1 MPGVSETVVFAC
13 SPRGGGN
20 SDLAAALFAEG
31 FAEAGGRARIVHLRD
46 HAVTPCLGCRKC
58 AVSPGN
64 TCVLAAKDDCERL
77 FGLINRTPLAVFC
90 APIYFYHLPAG
101 FKALIDR
108 AQRFYEMRQTLQE
121 LKPDRGEPAPRP
133 ARIVLV
139 AGRPRGEK
147 LFAGSLLTLTYFLQ
161 CFRMEPAAPLT
172 LRGLDAPGDL
182 ADDEESAEAVRAY
195 GRLAWTELA
204 NH

>member
-1 MPGVSETVVFAC
+1 MPCADETVVFAC

-31 FAEAGGRARIVHLRD
+31 VASAGGRARIAHLRD
-46 HAVTPCLGCRKC
+46 YAVTPCLGCRKC

-64 TCVLAAKDDCERL
+64 SCVLAAKDDCERL
-77 FGLINRTPLAVFC
+77 FDLINRAPLAVFC
-90 APIYFYHLPAG
+90 SPIYFYHLPAG

-108 AQRFYEMRQTLQE
+108 AQRFYELRGARQTLG
-121 LKPDRGEPAPRP
+121 PARDEPAPRP

-139 AGRPRGEK
+139 AGRPKGEK
-147 LFAGSLLTLTYFLQ
+147 LFAGSLLTLSYFLK
-161 CFRMEPAAPLT
+161 CFRLTPASPLT

-182 ADDEESAEAVRAY
+182 ASDEDAAEAVRAY
-195 GRLAWTELA
+195 GRLAWAELA
-204 NH
+204 GR

>member
-1 MPGVSETVVFAC
+1 MPDAPEPVVFAC

-31 FAEAGGRARIVHLRD
+31 VAAAGGRARIVHLRD
-46 HAVTPCLGCRKC
+46 HAVSPCLGCRKC
-58 AVSPGN
+58 AASPGN
-64 TCVLAAKDDCERL
+64 ACVLAATDDGERL
-77 FGLINRTPLAVFC
+77 LDLIDRAPLAVFC
-90 APIYFYHLPAG
+90 SPIYFYHLPAG

-108 AQRFYEMRQTLQE
+108 AQRFYERRRTRPILE
-121 LKPDRGEPAPRP
+121 PGRLEPAPRP

-147 LFAGSLLTLTYFLQ
+147 LFAGSLLTLAYFLQ

-172 LRGLDAPGDL
+172 LRGLDDPGDL
-182 ADDEESAEAVRAY
+182 AADEDAAEAVRAY

-204 NH
+204 GR